1 MLLLDKAY
9 HTLCR
14 APEGVEGLDW
24 VSLGDLHHG
33 ALEDL
38 KWVIRFLELDALIE
52 AFDEIHIE
60 DWDGCRAEVSR

>member
-1 MLLLDKAY
+1 MLLLDEAY
-9 HTLCR
+9 HALCR
-14 APEGVEGLDW
+14 APQGVEGLHG

-38 KWVIRFLELDALIE
+38 IWIIRFLELDALIE

-60 DWDGCRAEVSR
+60 DWDGSRAEGSR